1 MKKMT
6 KLAAVATLCAI
17 GLPPAM
23 AEGFYGAFD
32 AGQTNVGDT
41 CNGGLTGAC
50 NDSST
55 ALRIGGGYQFV
66 PMWGA
71 EISYGTYG
79 NASKSGIAGDW
90 KSSGWQASGIG
101 TFPVWENISVI
112 GKIGLARTDY
122 KLTASSQSSTTTNLA
137 FGIGAQYRLGEQIS
151 LRAQYEDMGTVG
163 DANTT
168 GTTKLTLISAGV
180 IFRF

>member
-1 MKKMT
+1 MKNMT
-6 KLAAVATLCAI
+6 KFAAVAMLCVI
-17 GLPPAM
+17 VLQPAM
-23 AEGFYGAFD
+23 AAGVYGTFD
-32 AGQTNVGDT
+32 VGQTNASDT

-50 NDSST
+50 NDTST

-71 EISYGTYG
+71 EASYGTYG
-79 NASKSGIAGDW
+79 KAGRSSIAGDW
-90 KSSGWQASGIG
+90 ETSGWQVSGIG
-101 TFPVWENISVI
+101 TFPVWREISVT

-122 KLTASSQSSTTTNLA
+122 KLTAAPRSSTTTSLV
-137 FGIGAQYRLGEQIS
+137 FGIGAQYQLGKKIS
-151 LRAQYEDMGTVG
+151 FRAQYEDMGTVG

-180 IFRF
+180 VFRF